1 MSYLSRL
8 SKVVRYQCLLQKS
21 PVVLVSHGVR
31 KFSRSTARNNNGGP
45 DQVRKKGLLERL
57 GEGPVVGDG
66 SYVFTLERRGYVLAG
81 PWTPEVVIE
90 HPEAVKSLHREYLH
104 AGADVLQ
111 ASTFY
116 SSDDKLTMPGH
127 EAGRTI
133 TCKELNDKACTILKE
148 VSGAADV
155 LLCGAV
161 SPTPSYLDGKGKT
174 VVQQEYSKQ
183 LEAFIQHDLDF
194 LLAEF
199 IGHVEEAEWAIEL
212 MKTKGKPVAC
222 TLRIG
227 PKGDCAGV
235 SAGECAVR
243 MADAGA
249 DVIGINCQF
258 DPNTGLKTMSLM
270 KAALEKEG
278 LSPYLMMQPLGFHC
292 PEVEHEYEGYQMLPE
307 CPFALEPRQLTRFE
321 VHTFARAAYELG
333 VRYIGGC
340 CGFEPHHIRAISEEL
355 SPERGGKLGEASKKH
370 VPWGGALKNSMLE
383 PNRNKGSRQHWERT
397 KPASGRPGHPDV
409 QPKLINQ

>member
-1 MSYLSRL
+1 MHFLSRF
-8 SKVVRYQCLLQKS
+8 SKIARSPCLLQNT
-21 PVVLVSHGVR
+21 PLFTASHGVR
-31 KFSRSTARNNNGGP
+31 KFSRSATRNKDGGP
-45 DQVRKKGLLERL
+45 GQQKKKGLLERL

-127 EAGRTI
+127 EASRTI

-148 VSGAADV
+148 VAGDADV
-155 LLCGAV
+155 LLCGAM
-161 SPTPSYLDGKGKT
+161 SPVPSYLDGKGKE
-174 VVQQEYSKQ
+174 VVQREYAKQ
-183 LEAFIQHDLDF
+183 MEAFIEHDLDF

-199 IGHVEEAEWAIEL
+199 LGHVEEAEWVIEL

-222 TLRIG
+222 TLRTG

-235 SAGECAVR
+235 AAGECAVR
-243 MADAGA
+243 MAEAGA
-249 DVIGINCQF
+249 DVVGVNCQY
-258 DPNTGLKTMSLM
+258 DPNTCLKTMEAM
-270 KAALEKEG
+270 KTELDKRG
-278 LSPYLMMQPLGFHC
+278 LSPYLMVQPLGFHC
-292 PEVEHEYEGYQMLPE
+292 PEVENEDEGYQMLPE

-321 VHTFARAAYELG
+321 AHAFARAAYDLG

-370 VPWGGALKNSMLE
+370 VPWGGALKNSMLV
-383 PNRNKGSRQHWERT
+383 PNRTKGSRQHWEKT
-397 KPASGRPGHPDV
+397 KPASGRPGYPDV

>member
-1 MSYLSRL
+1 MSFLSRV
-8 SKVVRYQCLLQKS
+8 SKVARSQCLLQNT
-21 PVVLVSHGVR
+21 PVLTVSHGVR
-31 KFSRSTARNNNGGP
+31 KFSRSATRQDGGHG
-45 DQVRKKGLLERL
+45 QQQKKGLLERL
-57 GEGPVVGDG
+57 SEGPVVGDG

-148 VSGAADV
+148 VAGDADV
-155 LLCGAV
+155 LLCGAM
-161 SPTPSYLDGKGKT
+161 SPVPSYLDGKGKE
-174 VVQQEYSKQ
+174 VVQREYAKQ
-183 LEAFIQHDLDF
+183 MEAFIEHDLDF

-199 IGHVEEAEWAIEL
+199 LGHVEEAEWVIEL

-222 TLRIG
+222 TLRTG
-227 PKGDCAGV
+227 PKGDCAGIP
-235 SAGECAVR
+235 AGECAVR

-249 DVIGINCQF
+249 DVVGVNCQY
-258 DPNTGLKTMSLM
+258 DPNTCLKTLEAM
-270 KAALEKEG
+270 KTELDKRG
-278 LSPYLMMQPLGFHC
+278 LSPYLMVQPLGFHC
-292 PEVEHEYEGYQMLPE
+292 PEVENEDEGYQMLPE
-307 CPFALEPRQLTRFE
+307 CPFALEPRHLTRFE
-321 VHTFARAAYELG
+321 AHAFARAAYDLG

-370 VPWGGALKNSMLE
+370 VPWGGALKNSMLV
-383 PNRNKGSRQHWERT
+383 PNRTKGSRQHWEKT
-397 KPASGRPGHPDV
+397 KPASGRPGYPDV

>member
-1 MSYLSRL
+1 MSLYLSRL
-8 SKVVRYQCLLQKS
+8 SKIVRHQGLLQKPS
-21 PVVLVSHGVR
+21 VLAVSHGVR
-31 KFSRSTARNNNGGP
+31 KLCRSAAMNKDGAP
-45 DQVRKKGLLERL
+45 DPVRKKGLLERL
-57 GEGPVVGDG
+57 REGPVVGDG

-81 PWTPEVVIE
+81 PWTPEVVID

-148 VSGAADV
+148 VVGDADV
-155 LLCGAV
+155 LLCGAM
-161 SPTPSYLDGKGKT
+161 SPTPSYLDGKGKQA
-174 VVQQEYSKQ
+174 VQQEYAKQ
-183 LEAFIQHDLDF
+183 MQAFIDHDLDF

-199 IGHVEEAEWAIEL
+199 LGHVEEAEWAIEL

-227 PKGDCAGV
+227 PKGDCAKV
-235 SAGECAVR
+235 PPGECAVR

-249 DVIGINCQF
+249 DVIGLNCLF
-258 DPNTGLKTMSLM
+258 DPNTSLKTMELM
-270 KAALEKEG
+270 KTELDKRG

-292 PEVEHEYEGYQMLPE
+292 PEVENEDEGYQMLPE

-321 VHTFARAAYELG
+321 AHAFARSAYDLG

-355 SPERGGKLGEASKKH
+355 SQERGGKLGEASKKH
-370 VPWGGALKNSMLE
+370 VPWGGALKDSMLE
-383 PNRNKGSRQHWERT
+383 PNRNKASRQHWEMT

-409 QPKLINQ
+409 QSKLIH